1 MGDTFVTTGLLGPA
15 PLSSLLGPSPTR
27 NGLSSEFVSNGLLGG
42 LGAVPALGEP
52 EERALAPQEVK
63 GVDEQ
68 SEPEQA
74 EQKNSFQPNG
84 LLGSQGAGESA
95 HAGMAPMGSLNS
107 GLLAGTD
114 TFASSG
120 ILYESQD
127 DHFLPISDIL
137 GLNLQ
142 GPHDAAT
149 SSSRSFISTYM
160 RTSLRA
166 TTYDG
171 KISSA
176 PTQLSNLL
184 DVPVHRLKD
193 ELSAATISKVS
204 LLKTATTV
212 SQADKPSNLAPEDT
226 LWVDRYRPGKFTE
239 LLGNERVA
247 RETMAWV
254 KQWDWCV
261 FGKKKSKKRLREDD
275 ENYNPDDEYHR
286 PREKLLLISGPP
298 GLGKTTLAH
307 VVAKQAGYEVMEINA
322 SDARSA
328 QVIDERIRPA
338 LESGSA
344 VGSIKPMLLII
355 DEIDGA
361 TGGGDNSS
369 GFVNKLVSLT
379 FDKPKNKRKFFTG
392 HWKKSD
398 QKDKRPLLRPII
410 CICNDQ
416 NANALAKLRP
426 HARQIRYTRL
436 ADGHIVK
443 RLREICELEGL
454 RADTRALSTLVG
466 VAKGDLRGCLNTL
479 QFIKSRSD
487 EVTEPLIRRAT
498 VGMKEGD
505 TTISSVTNQIFAPL
519 SRRRVKELGIGE
531 EEEARYVNRLSH
543 SIEGLNNPASIA
555 NSCFAHYINCHR
567 HDANLNHYEKAGD
580 WLTTFDTFS
589 SVMYTD
595 GDFALHKYLSY
606 FLVPFHPLFRE
617 RGGKRVERDST
628 DWENLQLTR
637 ANEEIYKSLS
647 NGIRSAGRTAG
658 ASRHLI
664 TGQVLQLEFVP
675 YINRII
681 SPPLRPVNS
690 QVIKAQ
696 EKALLTR
703 LVEIMVSFELRFVQ
717 EKAEDGQ
724 LVYRLDPPIDVFIT
738 YDGKRAAD
746 IAVSRYAV
754 RHLVATE
761 IDAALIAKHADAVEK
776 GKEDARANFF
786 KTSRKG
792 DTENA
797 DESHE
802 PPGITEVNEGLRRLD
817 TSSEPG
823 PQNKRAR
830 TSEKVDIADKPPV
843 DFFGRPITVK
853 NDLRRSSTSK
863 KAVADFHVA
872 YKYLEGNSAAVRR
885 SVKVSSFL

>member
-1 MGDTFVTTGLLGPA
+1 MADTFVATGLLGSGPSA
-15 PLSSLLGPSPTR
+15 SLLGSSSTTD
-27 NGLSSEFVSNGLLGG
+27 GLSSVFLSNGLLGG
-42 LGAVPALGEP
+42 LCIAPTPSHAQP
-52 EERALAPQEVK
+52 EERAQELKGIDEPQSSRNTV
-63 GVDEQ
+63 
-68 SEPEQA
+68 
-74 EQKNSFQPNG
+74 
-84 LLGSQGAGESA
+84 
-95 HAGMAPMGSLNS
+95 SL
-107 GLLAGTD
+107 
-114 TFASSG
+114 
-120 ILYESQD
+120 
-127 DHFLPISDIL
+127 
-137 GLNLQ
+137 
-142 GPHDAAT
+142 
-149 SSSRSFISTYM
+149 SSRSFIPTHI
-160 RTSLRA
+160 RAPLRA

-171 KISSA
+171 NAIHIRRKPYVGTTQKISSA
-176 PTQLSNLL
+176 PTRLSNLL
-184 DVPVHRLKD
+184 DVPIHRLRD
-193 ELSAATISKVS
+193 ELSAATASKLS
-204 LLKTATTV
+204 FSKTTTRA
-212 SQADKPSNLAPEDT
+212 SESHKPSIPAPEDT
-226 LWVDRYRPGKFTE
+226 LWVDRYRPRKFTE

-344 VGSIKPMLLII
+344 VGSVKPVLLII

-361 TGGGDNSS
+361 TGGGDNAS

-379 FDKPKNKRKFFTG
+379 FDKPKNKR
-392 HWKKSD
+392 KKSD

-416 NANALAKLRP
+416 NANALSKLRP
-426 HARQIRYTRL
+426 HAQQIRYTRL
-436 ADGHIVK
+436 ADSHIVK

-479 QFIKSRSD
+479 QFIKSRND

-505 TTISSVTNQIFAPL
+505 TTATSVINEIFAPL
-519 SRRRVKELGIGE
+519 SRKRVKELGMGE

-543 SIEGLNNPASIA
+543 TIEGLNNPASIA
-555 NSCFAHYINCHR
+555 NGCFAHYINCRR
-567 HDANLNHYEKAGD
+567 HDANLNHYEKAGE
-580 WLTTFDTFS
+580 WLTTFDSFS

-595 GDFALHKYLSY
+595 GDFALHTYLSY

-617 RGGKRVERDST
+617 RGEKRVERDSS
-628 DWENLQLTR
+628 DWDNLQLTR
-637 ANEEIYKSLS
+637 ANEEIYKSLA
-647 NGIRSAGRTAG
+647 NGIRSTGRTAG
-658 ASRHLI
+658 ANRHLV
-664 TGQVLQLEFVP
+664 TGQVLQLEFAP
-675 YINRII
+675 FINRII

-690 QVIKAQ
+690 QVIKPQ
-696 EKALLTR
+696 EKALLSR

-724 LVYRLDPPIDVFIT
+724 NVYRLDPPIDVFIT
-738 YDGKRAAD
+738 YDGKRAED

-754 RHLVATE
+754 RQLVAIE
-761 IDAALIAKHADAVEK
+761 IDAALVAKQADAVEK
-776 GKEDARANFF
+776 GKEQAKTNFF
-786 KTSRKG
+786 KTSRK
-792 DTENA
+792 DVTA
-797 DESHE
+797 Y
-802 PPGITEVNEGLRRLD
+802 VNEAPEPMEVIEGNDELRRMD
-817 TSSEPG
+817 ASSEPV
-823 PQNKRAR
+823 PENKRAR

-843 DFFGRPITVK
+843 DFFGRPIAMK
-853 NDLRRSSTSK
+853 KDSRRSLTSK
-863 KAVADFHVA
+863 KVAPDFRIA
-872 YKYLEGNSAAVRR
+872 YKHLEGNSAAVRR
-885 SVKVSSFL
+885 PTKVLSFL